1 LAILCQTGA
10 KALSGKPEFIEGKI
24 FEGVSYDR
32 NITGKGTL
40 IQIYDPAKDMSTP
53 PYWEYED
60 ENREETHDVPA
71 GHKVRVVTATI
82 KFI

>member
-1 LAILCQTGA
+1 LNITLKTGA
-10 KALSGKPEFIEGKI
+10 KALNGEPEFIEGKI
-24 FEGVSYDR
+24 FEGVNYDR
-32 NITGKGTL
+32 KIRGKGTL
-40 IQIYDPAKDMSTP
+40 IQIYDPTKDMSTP

-82 KFI
+82 QFI